1 MGKCPPEKYF
11 LTVNWPQRI
20 AYIFRCIIL
29 SIILIDWQK
38 KSVLHSVRAINCFI
52 SGDLIIK
59 MFSAIQKLFPHQIIG
74 TVLFV
79 AVLLVLKTEAPA
91 NAAAD
96 RNGIEATG

>member
-1 MGKCPPEKYF
+1 
-11 LTVNWPQRI
+11 
-20 AYIFRCIIL
+20 
-29 SIILIDWQK
+29 
-38 KSVLHSVRAINCFI
+38 
-52 SGDLIIK
+52 